1 MTKRF
6 YYTAAIL
13 ALIAIAA
20 IWWFGFAA
28 NTKITRIQPDNAE
41 LVTLGGPIYA
51 KQCASC
57 HGKNLEG
64 QVPNWRERL
73 PDGSIAAPPHDPSGH
88 TWHHPDSQLFD
99 VTKRGRLKAS
109 GGTVRSNMPGF
120 EETLS
125 DREIWA
131 VLSYIKS
138 RWPAPIRQRHDD
150 INRQATA
157 QQAR

>member
-1 MTKRF
+1 MM
-6 YYTAAIL
+6 

-28 NTKITRIQPDNAE
+28 NMKITQIQPDNAE
-41 LVTLGGPIYA
+41 LVALGGPIYA

-88 TWHHPDSQLFD
+88 TWHHPDSMLFD

-109 GGTVRSNMPGF
+109 GGSINSNMPGF

-138 RWPAPIRQRHDD
+138 RWPAPIRLRHDD
-150 INRQATA
+150 INRQAAA